1 MRAIYTSFLA
11 LLVTVAMFWG
21 NCLTCPQVLQALQN
35 HQPAHGCCHGPKRAS
50 DGCQTQ
56 ALRNFVKADAARH
69 VQPVAAPAAIVQLA
83 AAAHPAPMAIVVPA
97 PDAHAPQDLISL
109 HGSFRI

>member
-1 MRAIYTSFLA
+1 MRAISTSFLA
-11 LLVTVAMFWG
+11 LLVTAALFWG
-21 NCLTCPQVLQALQN
+21 NCLSCPQMLHALAG

-56 ALRNFVKADAARH
+56 ALRNFVKADAASH
-69 VQPVAAPAAIVQLA
+69 VQPAAAPAAIVQVA
-83 AAAHPAPMAIVVPA
+83 AAVCSAPMATALPA
-97 PDAHAPQDLISL
+97 PAMHSPPDLISL